1 MLKETKAI
9 MARRKIDK
17 FIESCPY
24 LTEEYK
30 KELIEGYSDE
40 KKLDDV
46 VAGWIY
52 EKIREDLQEWYSKA
66 FNEWVSL

>member
-1 MLKETKAI
+1 